1 MGLVYAV
8 TEVTNI
14 MGGEENYSMPF
25 LVDTGATDTII
36 PANELE
42 KLGIKRE
49 GKRNYELADGTVVSY
64 DIGYAFLCVNG
75 EKVAANV
82 VFGEEK
88 SEPLLGVTVLESA
101 GFIVDPVRQILKKT
115 AAIPL
120 K

>member
-14 MGGEENYSMPF
+14 LGGKENYTIPH
-25 LVDTGATDTII
+25 LVDMGATDTII

-64 DIGYAFLCVNG
+64 DVGYAFLRVNG

-88 SEPLLGVTVLESA
+88 SEPLLGVTALESA
-101 GFIVDPVRQILKKT
+101 GFVVDPVRQILKKT
-115 AAIPL
+115 ASIPL